1 MISDCGLLD
10 TPRSGP
16 APSVHIPT
24 VGPVVSPPARNQQ
37 APRLSRRGFLG
48 LIGGAAITA
57 ACSPISPVRTDAD
70 ASASPADSPKPAP
83 PPDWAGV
90 RARLDGRLVLP
101 ADRDYD
107 VARRLWDSR
116 YDGLTPQAIAYC
128 ASVSDVQRCLGMAR
142 DAGIT
147 PRPRSGGHSY
157 GGWSSGD
164 GLIVDVTAMASV
176 AVDPTGTAVIGAG
189 ARLIDVYA
197 ALAAHGR
204 ALPAGSCPTVG
215 IAGLTLGGGVG
226 VLGRS
231 YGLTAD
237 RLQRVELVTA
247 DGTVH
252 RADADTDDDLFW
264 ASRGGGGGNF
274 GVATSFT
281 VSTVPAPPLTTFS
294 LSWPW
299 AAAADVLAGWQQW
312 APPAPDEIW
321 STLLLAHP
329 AKDPQAPVVRVG
341 GVCVGSPQHAAALV
355 DGLVRGVGSAPSART
370 SSTPNGILAAML
382 LKTGCSTLGV
392 EACRLPTQG
401 PHGVLERKPLIGASD
416 YLTQP
421 LSAAGIGVIVDF
433 VNQRQ
438 ADPAVGEGGAQ
449 FDAYGGAINRVPPA
463 DTAFVHRHALASVQR
478 TSTFQP
484 GDTPATIERGRR
496 WLNEFTAALRPYV
509 SGESYQNYVDPD
521 LADWAQAYYGANLPR
536 LRAIRAAADPDRLFS
551 FPQAL

>member
-1 MISDCGLLD
+1 VLVIS
-10 TPRSGP
+10 PRAGDDA
-16 APSVHIPT
+16 AP
-24 VGPVVSPPARNQQ
+24 GF
-37 APRLSRRGFLG
+37 SRRGFLG
-48 LIGGAAITA
+48 LMGAAAVTA
-57 ACSPISPVRTDAD
+57 ACSPVRAD
-70 ASASPADSPKPAP
+70 DVASRTPGAPAPAASSSAAP
-83 PPDWAGV
+83 PPDWAGL

-107 VARRLWDSR
+107 VARQLWDSR

-128 ASVSDVQRCLGMAR
+128 ASVSDVQRCLGVAR
-142 DAGIT
+142 DAEIT

-164 GLIVDVTAMASV
+164 GLIMDVTAMASV
-176 AVDPTGTAVIGAG
+176 AVDPTGSAVIGAG

-252 RADADTDDDLFW
+252 RADAATDGDLFW

-274 GVATSFT
+274 GVATSLT

-321 STLLLAHP
+321 STLLLLAHP
-329 AKDPQAPVVRVG
+329 AKAPQAPVVRVG
-341 GVCVGSPQHAAALV
+341 GVCVGSRQHAAALV
-355 DGLVRGVGSAPSART
+355 DGLVRAVGSAPSART

-382 LKTGCSTLGV
+382 LEAGCSTLGV

-401 PHGVLERKPLIGASD
+401 PRGVLERKPLIGASD

-421 LSAAGIGVIVDF
+421 LSATGIGVIVDF

-438 ADPAVGEGGAQ
+438 ADPAVSEGGAQ
-449 FDAYGGAINRVPPA
+449 FDAYGGAINRVPPE

-478 TSTFQP
+478 TSSFSP
-484 GDTPATIERGRR
+484 GDAPATIERGRR
-496 WLNEFTAALRPYV
+496 WLDEFTAALRPYV

-536 LRAIRAAADPDRLFS
+536 LRAIRATADPDRLFD